1 MTARA
6 AERWQGFLAQISD
19 RHKLV
24 REEAAAA
31 ARDALRESGYDVT
44 PIGVAWAGVNDRLH
58 ELERRIIDTWHEKVE
73 SAFEAEGYQRP
84 ALDVE
89 RRKGEDVAFVLENAR
104 QAVEMHVYAGGA
116 REIHARSLAQQR
128 ERNCSTCTAPLDVPV
143 AYRAVNLRCAH
154 CGAVSTFEPGTLA
167 RTAIAFG
174 AHALSW
180 VSAEREWYTM
190 REAERRV
197 RDQRPPVPLALLKAY
212 EQAQIAYWW
221 RYFSTKM
228 HLEPELHDVAREVR
242 ARMEWWYT
250 SSAEHEEEWRAA
262 GRPRAQI

>member
-1 MTARA
+1 MSVRA
-6 AERWQGFLAQISD
+6 AERWQGFLGQIRD
-19 RHKLV
+19 RHELV
-24 REEAAAA
+24 REEASVA

-44 PIGVAWAGVNDRLH
+44 PIGVAWMGVDDRLL

-73 SAFEAEGYQRP
+73 SVFESEGYRRP

-89 RRKGEDVAFVLENAR
+89 RRKGEDLAFFLENAR
-104 QAVEMHVYAGGA
+104 QSASMHVFADGA
-116 REIHARSLAQQR
+116 REIHGRALASQP
-128 ERNCSTCTAPLDVPV
+128 ERKCPTCTAPLDVPV
-143 AYRAVNLRCAH
+143 VYRALNLRCAH

-180 VSAEREWYTM
+180 VAAESEWHAM
-190 REAERRV
+190 RDAERRV
-197 RDQRPPVPLALLKAY
+197 RDQRSPVALALLKAH
-212 EQAQIAYWW
+212 EQAQLAYWFK
-221 RYFSTKM
+221 YFATKAQ
-228 HLEPELHDVAREVR
+228 LEPALSDVAREVR

-262 GRPRAQI
+262 GRPRAQF